1 MRIDKE
7 QGKSD
12 KRPFRVCG
20 GAAGAESRVG
30 NPEAHL
36 GGAERGRAPAPPG
49 ASSDETSRATG

>member
-1 MRIDKE
+1 MMIDKE

-20 GAAGAESRVG
+20 GAADAEWRMG
-30 NPEAHL
+30 DPEAHL

-49 ASSDETSRATG
+49 AGSDETSRATG